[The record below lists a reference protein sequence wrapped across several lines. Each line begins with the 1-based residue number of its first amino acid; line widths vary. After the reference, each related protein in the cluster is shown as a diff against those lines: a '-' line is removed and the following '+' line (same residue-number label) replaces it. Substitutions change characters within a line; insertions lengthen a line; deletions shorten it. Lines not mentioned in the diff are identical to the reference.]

1 MNQLCGLFAVLLL
14 ASTCTAIAA
23 DLEQARRLM
32 EQGKAEDAFLLLAE
46 EQEPADDPEFD
57 YIYGIAALDS
67 GRAGIALFAFERV
80 LAADPNHIYAR
91 AELGRALF
99 QLDEYREALQEFEK
113 VRALDAPP
121 EVTAKLDQY
130 EAALRQAAP
139 PSYQL
144 GGYIEAMFGYDT
156 NFNSATSD
164 SSVAIP
170 AFGNII
176 FTLDDLFTE
185 DESIATGGRG
195 GVYFA
200 TPLSERSTLIANVD
214 IAGADYPDANAGF
227 YYVNLRGHVGIH
239 HRIDANDSITIGATG
254 FSSWLQDLNY
264 LHAYGGAASWRHDFN
279 DRDGLDTFLR
289 ISKLNHDEVI
299 EFRDV
304 MQYLSGV
311 TLSRRQGRQWW
322 AGIGIFGSA
331 EIESRDSR
339 SDVGREIYGARG
351 FARYLFIDRIAA
363 SASITGQFSDYR
375 GVDGLF
381 LTTRDDELV
390 LATVSFDYRVT
401 PRWSV

>member
-1 MNQLCGLFAVLLL
+1 M
-14 ASTCTAIAA
+14 
-23 DLEQARRLM
+23 
-32 EQGKAEDAFLLLAE
+32 
-46 EQEPADDPEFD
+46 
-57 YIYGIAALDS
+57 
-67 GRAGIALFAFERV
+67 
-80 LAADPNHIYAR
+80 
-91 AELGRALF
+91 
-99 QLDEYREALQEFEK
+99 
-113 VRALDAPP
+113 RALDAPP

-339 SDVGREIYGARG
+339 SDVGREIYRRAR
-351 FARYLFIDRIAA
+351 FRP
-363 SASITGQFSDYR
+363 
-375 GVDGLF
+375 
-381 LTTRDDELV
+381 V
-390 LATVSFDYRVT
+390 LAH
-401 PRWSV
+401 